1 MLTVRHLER
10 EYNSGAFSRLMR
22 ELLAARGEGSPAV
35 MAQLA
40 RPVPTA
46 AMVMIRLDE
55 LGQAHVPLFSKL
67 LRLILQS
74 QQPDGGWKDPLVTA
88 LVLRA
93 LRLSNGAG
101 PAIDK
106 GFEYLAQLQKDD
118 GLWPA
123 EPLRRMPGD
132 AFVTAWVCFHLGS
145 DVVFRR
151 LARIDDAMS
160 ALERM
165 ESTLPAEAKRLWTRA
180 TRRRPLL
187 MKPPM
192 QRDMV
197 SLS

>member
-22 ELLAARGEGSPAV
+22 ELLAARGEASPAV

-55 LGQAHVPLFSKL
+55 LGQAHVPLFGKL
-67 LRLILQS
+67 LRLILSTQQS
-74 QQPDGGWKDPLVTA
+74 DGGWKDPLVTA

-93 LRLSNGAG
+93 LRLTQGAG
-101 PAIDK
+101 PAVDK
-106 GFEYLAQLQKDD
+106 GFLYLTQLQKDD

-145 DVVFRR
+145 DPDFRR
-151 LARIDDAMS
+151 TAHLDDALA
-160 ALERM
+160 ALELL
-165 ESTLPAEAKRLWTRA
+165 EPTLSPEAKRLWTRA
-180 TRRRPLL
+180 NRRRPLL
-187 MKPPM
+187 MKPAV
-192 QRDMV
+192 QREMV

>member
-22 ELLAARGEGSPAV
+22 ELLAARGEASPAV

-55 LGQAHVPLFSKL
+55 LGQAHVPLFGKL
-67 LRLILQS
+67 LRLCLQT
-74 QQPDGGWKDPLVTA
+74 QQSDGGWKDPLVTA

-93 LRLSNGAG
+93 LRLTGGAG

-106 GFEYLAQLQKDD
+106 GFQYLAQLQKDD
-118 GLWPA
+118 GQWPA
-123 EPLRRMPGD
+123 EPLRRMSGD
-132 AFVTAWVCFHLGS
+132 AFVTAWVCFHLAG
-145 DVVFRR
+145 DADFRR
-151 LARIDDAMS
+151 VARLDDAMA
-160 ALERM
+160 ALELL
-165 ESTLPAEAKRLWTRA
+165 EPTLSHEARRLWTRA
-180 TRRRPLL
+180 ARRRPIQ
-187 MKPPM
+187 MKPAL
-192 QRDMV
+192 QREFV